1 MTSPARSAT
10 RPSPV
15 FRECDGAPW
24 PSDDEL
30 EMDAAWAALRQSA
43 AVEWYDGVE
52 AEAVAPS
59 RVPGPPASEARMVD
73 ERIEDEWLDA
83 DWLDAEWLGARR
95 SAHDQTVSDLDA
107 RLGHLEIVAAE
118 RQRSTAEE
126 YRLIAAILARA
137 AADPTPWVGPDPTRD
152 PDWIDPRGRRTAA
165 VRRDRV
171 DIAERAAVAEIAVR
185 LHLSEQ
191 TVRLRAARA
200 ETLQDRCPQMWRAFA
215 DGRVSER
222 HAIETARLAGSL
234 PGVGE
239 IVDPDE
245 VDPAPD
251 FANAGETSTTAGSD
265 ASAPSGSATADIGLS
280 ELVDTDATSCGLADA
295 GQSGSAPADAG
306 HSGSSPAD
314 AGHSGSAPADAGHS
328 GSAPADA
335 APPGSAT
342 AGDAPVGSSD
352 VDGRRADPA
361 TVVWRAFDSAVRER
375 ATDLVPAKFAVA
387 ARAIRERVHAESLER
402 RHRRAAEDRGV
413 WMTAELDGMASL
425 NALLPAD
432 RARGMMARID
442 RIARHLRATPD
453 EDRTLA
459 QLRADALSDL
469 VNSPASDPIS
479 SAAHGDADADGLLDP
494 SSGTRAGG
502 AGTTYASEP
511 AANRSGGDG
520 RPGGDGRSGGDDQ
533 PGSDR
538 RPGSDH
544 RPASDH
550 RPGSDRRP
558 GSNRRPGG
566 DRRPDAAAATPRDSP
581 ATLTASADRPSPR
594 ASRPTV
600 IVTIPAL
607 ALLGH
612 STEPATLDGYGPI
625 DLDTARRLAGD
636 ATSWVRLLTHPIDGT
651 PLALDRKTYRVPV
664 ALRRWLG
671 VTSPTCV
678 FPGCG
683 RAAADCDIDHRDAWA
698 EGGTTDD
705 DNLDPTCRH
714 HHRLKHESGWM
725 PTSTPDAGLT
735 WTSPLGGFFGADPPP
750 F

>member
-10 RPSPV
+10 RPSPG

-43 AVEWYDGVE
+43 AVEWHDGPGGDT
-52 AEAVAPS
+52 AVRS
-59 RVPGPPASEARMVD
+59 RVASSSASD
-73 ERIEDEWLDA
+73 AWIDDAWFDDEWFD
-83 DWLDAEWLGARR
+83 ARR
-95 SAHDQTVSDLDA
+95 PVHDQTVSDLDA
-107 RLGHLEIVAAE
+107 RLGLLEIVAAQ
-118 RQRSTAEE
+118 RQRATAHE
-126 YRLIAAILARA
+126 YRLIASILARA

-152 PDWIDPRGRRTAA
+152 PAWSDPRGRRTAA

-171 DIAERAAVAEIAVR
+171 DIAQRAAVAEIAVR

-239 IVDPDE
+239 IVDPD
-245 VDPAPD
+245 
-251 FANAGETSTTAGSD
+251 
-265 ASAPSGSATADIGLS
+265 
-280 ELVDTDATSCGLADA
+280 ADA
-295 GQSGSAPADAG
+295 PVLPGVVP
-306 HSGSSPAD
+306 
-314 AGHSGSAPADAGHS
+314 
-328 GSAPADA
+328 
-335 APPGSAT
+335 PPGSADSDT
-342 AGDAPVGSSD
+342 VPSGIRPVDETRSECADADTNADAEAAADGGAGSVTERDADSGAD
-352 VDGRRADPA
+352 TGHGAAADLEDGRADPA
-361 TVVWRAFDSAVRER
+361 TAVWRAFDSAVRER
-375 ATDLVPAKFAVA
+375 AADLVPAKFAVA

-402 RHRRAAEDRGV
+402 RHRRATEDRGV
-413 WMTAELDGMASL
+413 WVTAEMDGMASL

-442 RIARHLRATPD
+442 RIARHLRVAPD

-469 VNSPASDPIS
+469 VVSPGPSPIES
-479 SAAHGDADADGLLDP
+479 VVHGDADADSMLDR
-494 SSGTRAGG
+494 SSSTLADGT
-502 AGTTYASEP
+502 GTTNAGEP
-511 AANRSGGDG
+511 RVHHDGDG
-520 RPGGDGRSGGDDQ
+520 P
-533 PGSDR
+533 
-538 RPGSDH
+538 
-544 RPASDH
+544 
-550 RPGSDRRP
+550 
-558 GSNRRPGG
+558 PGG
-566 DRRPDAAAATPRDSP
+566 DRRAGG
-581 ATLTASADRPSPR
+581 DRPPDTDATTARDVFSGRTTSSDRPFPP
-594 ASRPTV
+594 ASRPAV
-600 IVTIPAL
+600 IVTIPVL
-607 ALLGH
+607 TLLGQGA
-612 STEPATLDGYGPI
+612 EPPILDGYGPI
-625 DLDTARRLAGD
+625 DLDTARRLAGE

-651 PLALDRKTYRVPV
+651 PLTLDRKTYRVPV

-671 VTSPTCV
+671 VTSPTCI

-735 WTSPLGGFFGADPPP
+735 WTSPLGGSYGTDPPP

>member
-1 MTSPARSAT
+1 MTSSAPSAT

-30 EMDAAWAALRQSA
+30 EMDAAWAALRRGA
-43 AVEWYDGVE
+43 AVEWYDGIE
-52 AEAVAPS
+52 ADAVVPS
-59 RVPGPPASEARMVD
+59 RDPGPLASEAWIDDEWFD
-73 ERIEDEWLDA
+73 ERRPGPE
-83 DWLDAEWLGARR
+83 
-95 SAHDQTVSDLDA
+95 QTLSDLDA

-118 RQRSTAEE
+118 RQRATAEE

-137 AADPTPWVGPDPTRD
+137 AADPTPWVGPDPTTD
-152 PDWIDPRGRRTAA
+152 PAWADPRGRRTAA

-200 ETLQDRCPQMWRAFA
+200 EMLQDRCPKMWRAFA

-239 IVDPDE
+239 IIDPRA
-245 VDPAPD
+245 V
-251 FANAGETSTTAGSD
+251 AGSADARTPSSETSPA
-265 ASAPSGSATADIGLS
+265 
-280 ELVDTDATSCGLADA
+280 DAT
-295 GQSGSAPADAG
+295 PADAG
-306 HSGSSPAD
+306 ATPGDPGATPTDPGATPAD
-314 AGHSGSAPADAGHS
+314 PAH
-328 GSAPADA
+328 
-335 APPGSAT
+335 T
-342 AGDAPVGSSD
+342 GD
-352 VDGRRADPA
+352 RRDDPA

-375 ATDLVPAKFAVA
+375 AITLVPAKFAVA

-442 RIARHLRATPD
+442 RIARHLRAAPP

-469 VNSPASDPIS
+469 VVPPAP
-479 SAAHGDADADGLLDP
+479 
-494 SSGTRAGG
+494 
-502 AGTTYASEP
+502 EP
-511 AANRSGGDG
+511 DRFRRSRRCPRRSRRHEPRGRG
-520 RPGGDGRSGGDDQ
+520 RPPPPADVRS
-533 PGSDR
+533 
-538 RPGSDH
+538 
-544 RPASDH
+544 
-550 RPGSDRRP
+550 
-558 GSNRRPGG
+558 
-566 DRRPDAAAATPRDSP
+566 DAAAATRHVPAARHIPAIRDVP
-581 ATLTASADRPSPR
+581 AARTATTDRSSPR
-594 ASRPTV
+594 TSRPTV
-600 IVTIPAL
+600 IVTIPVL
-607 ALLGH
+607 TLLGR
-612 STEPATLDGYGPI
+612 SAEPPTLDGYGPI
-625 DLDTARRLAGD
+625 DLDTARRLAGE
-636 ATSWVRLLTHPIDGT
+636 ATSWVRLLTHPVDGT

-683 RAAADCDIDHRDAWA
+683 RAAADCDVDHRDAWA
-698 EGGTTDD
+698 EGGTTDE
-705 DNLDPTCRH
+705 DNLDPKCRH
-714 HHRLKHESGWM
+714 HHRLKHESRWM
-725 PTSTPDAGLT
+725 PSSTPDAELT
-735 WTSPLGGFFGADPPP
+735 WTSPLGGSYGADPPP

>member
-1 MTSPARSAT
+1 MTSTARSAA

-43 AVEWYDGVE
+43 AVERYDDPDRG
-52 AEAVAPS
+52 AVARS
-59 RVPGPPASEARMVD
+59 RVTSSAASDAWIDD
-73 ERIEDEWLDA
+73 EPFDDAWIDDACIDAQRSVLDEV
-83 DWLDAEWLGARR
+83 
-95 SAHDQTVSDLDA
+95 VSDIDA
-107 RLGHLEIVAAE
+107 RLGHLEIVAAQ
-118 RQRSTAEE
+118 RQRATAHE
-126 YRLIAAILARA
+126 YRLIASILARA

-152 PDWIDPRGRRTAA
+152 PAWSDPRGRRTAA

-171 DIAERAAVAEIAVR
+171 DIAQRAAVAEIAVR

-239 IVDPDE
+239 IVDPD
-245 VDPAPD
+245 A
-251 FANAGETSTTAGSD
+251 D
-265 ASAPSGSATADIGLS
+265 ASVLPGDAP
-280 ELVDTDATSCGLADA
+280 
-295 GQSGSAPADAG
+295 
-306 HSGSSPAD
+306 
-314 AGHSGSAPADAGHS
+314 
-328 GSAPADA
+328 
-335 APPGSAT
+335 PPGSADAVT
-342 AGDAPVGSSD
+342 VPSGIRPVDETRSEPADTDTGADPVAGAVAAAVANTCTVADGGS
-352 VDGRRADPA
+352 VADGGADTDSATDHGAAADLEDGRADPA
-361 TVVWRAFDSAVRER
+361 TAVWRAFDSAVREP
-375 ATDLVPAKFAVA
+375 AADLVPAKFAVA

-413 WMTAELDGMASL
+413 WVTAEMDGMASL

-442 RIARHLRATPD
+442 RIARHLRVAPD

-469 VNSPASDPIS
+469 VVSPGPSPIES
-479 SAAHGDADADGLLDP
+479 VVHVDADADSMLDT
-494 SSGTRAGG
+494 SSSTLADG
-502 AGTTYASEP
+502 AGTTNAGEP
-511 AANRSGGDG
+511 RVHRDGDG
-520 RPGGDGRSGGDDQ
+520 P
-533 PGSDR
+533 
-538 RPGSDH
+538 
-544 RPASDH
+544 
-550 RPGSDRRP
+550 
-558 GSNRRPGG
+558 PGG
-566 DRRPDAAAATPRDSP
+566 DRRAGG
-581 ATLTASADRPSPR
+581 DRPPGGNRPPGTDATTTPTTARDVLSRRTTSSDRPFPP

-600 IVTIPAL
+600 IVTIPVL
-607 ALLGH
+607 TLLGQD
-612 STEPATLDGYGPI
+612 TAPPILDGYGPI
-625 DLDTARRLAGD
+625 DLDTARRLACE

-651 PLALDRKTYRVPV
+651 PLTLDRKTYRVPV

-671 VTSPTCV
+671 ITSPTCV

-683 RAAADCDIDHRDAWA
+683 RAAADCDVDHRRAWA

-725 PTSTPDAGLT
+725 PSSSPGTGLT
-735 WTSPLGGFFGADPPP
+735 WLSPLGGSYGTDPPP